1 MITELLQEYDKN
13 VSIIADTNDETVE
26 YIIEKYKLT
35 ENLDF

>member
-26 YIIEKYKLT
+26 YIIKKYKLT